1 MRYLKSFMATFERPT
16 LLGAWLPVLL
26 GLSLISIES
35 TAMMSSGNTSRW
47 LLDLCHGWWGQT
59 DGATFDTIH
68 LLLRKLG
75 HFSGYGYLAL
85 LFRRAWY
92 MTLRPRW
99 EGSRSRLPFSASALA
114 VICTFMVACMDEVHQ
129 SFVPGRTGSFL
140 DVMIDTAGAVVF
152 VRLVVKVI
160 ERRRAMSEYAYA

>member
-1 MRYLKSFMATFERPT
+1 MIYWKSLMATFEQPT
-16 LLGAWLPVLL
+16 LLGAWLPVFL

-35 TAMMSSGNTSRW
+35 TAMMSGADTSRW
-47 LLDLCHGWWGQT
+47 LLYFCHAWWGQT
-59 DGATFDTIH
+59 DSATFDAIH

-75 HFSGYGYLAL
+75 HFSGYGFLAL

-92 MTLRPRW
+92 VTLRPRW

-114 VICTFMVACMDEVHQ
+114 VISTFMVACMDEVHQ

-160 ERRRAMSEYAYA
+160 ERRRATSAYAYA